1 MEARRSYR
9 RGTTALVAAAIA
21 VVGVGTAV
29 QGRIAQAREDEV
41 SSARQT
47 QAASYERQRDVLAT
61 DVTTLRKQ
69 VTFCQQHP
77 KHAYCKVPAVPEPEQ
92 RIQQVPGP
100 RGERGRPPTQGE
112 ISAAVAL
119 YLQAHPVQ
127 DGRPPSKA
135 EIAEAVTAYLSKNP
149 PPAGPAGQDGKDG
162 AQGATGP
169 QGDVGPQGPVGPSGP
184 AGADATDA
192 QVKSAVDEF
201 FSEHTFTCTENE
213 PGKWTCAVAE

>member
-41 SSARQT
+41 TSSRT
-47 QAASYERQRDVLAT
+47 EQAASYERQRDVLAT

-77 KHAYCKVPAVPEPEQ
+77 EHAYCKVPAVPEPEQ
-92 RIQQVPGP
+92 RIKQVPGP
-100 RGERGRPPTQGE
+100 RGAPGRPPTQGE

-119 YLQAHPVQ
+119 YLQAHPVR
-127 DGRPPSKA
+127 DGRPPTKT
-135 EIAEAVTAYLSKNP
+135 EIAEAVTAYLSRNP
-149 PPAGPAGQDGKDG
+149 PPSGAPGQDGKDG

-169 QGDVGPQGPVGPSGP
+169 QGPAGPVGPQGPAGP
-184 AGADATDA
+184 AGADASDA
-192 QVKSAVDEF
+192 QVKAAVDEF
-201 FSEHTFTCTENE
+201 FSAHTFTCTEDE
-213 PGKWTCAVAE
+213 PGKWTCAVAS